1 MATARLDDPQPAL
14 ADELLSDASSTHE
27 QPGSSRSGSLFDDV
41 GALVEDGKTYA
52 EAELA
57 YQKSRLLFASGHA
70 KWVAIFGGLALVLVV
85 LALVAL
91 VIGALLALVPVLGAW
106 GATAVVV
113 AVLVVASAILLG
125 LAKARWSHL
134 AEAFA
139 GKQE

>member
-1 MATARLDDPQPAL
+1 LATARLDDPQPAL
-14 ADELLSDASSTHE
+14 ADELLSDAPSTE
-27 QPGSSRSGSLFDDV
+27 ELPGGSHPGSLFDDV

-57 YQKSRLLFASGHA
+57 YQKSRLIFATGHA

-91 VIGALLALVPVLGAW
+91 VIGALLGLVPVLGAW
-106 GATAVVV
+106 GATAVVFAALV
-113 AVLVVASAILLG
+113 AASAILLG
-125 LAKARWSHL
+125 LAMARWSRL
-134 AEAFA
+134 VEAFA

>member
-1 MATARLDDPQPAL
+1 M
-14 ADELLSDASSTHE
+14 
-27 QPGSSRSGSLFDDV
+27 FDDV